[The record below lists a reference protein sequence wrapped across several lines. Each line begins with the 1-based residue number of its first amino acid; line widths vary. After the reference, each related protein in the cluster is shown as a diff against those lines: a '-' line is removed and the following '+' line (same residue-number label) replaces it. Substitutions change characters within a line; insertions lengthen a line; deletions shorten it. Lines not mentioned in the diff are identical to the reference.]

1 MVQEAEIGPGDLEKK
16 KKKNRPAILFQVSGA
31 WSMGSLLE
39 ISNMDILFLM
49 DFAV

>member
-1 MVQEAEIGPGDLEKK
+1 MVQEAEIGPSDLE
-16 KKKNRPAILFQVSGA
+16 KKKNRPAILFEVSGA

>member
-1 MVQEAEIGPGDLEKK
+1 MVQEAEIGPGDLEK